1 MKKTLAL
8 LILFSLF
15 PLSAFARVL
24 TLKGHGSSVF
34 SVSFSPD
41 GRTLASGSADSTVR
55 LWDALTGAHVRT
67 LEGHKYRVYSVA
79 FSPDGRTLASGSN
92 DNTVRLWDAVTGAH
106 IRTLEEH
113 LYEHK
118 SEVYSVAFSP
128 DGRTLAS
135 GGREGLWRDG
145 LRKRAVRLWD
155 AVTGV
160 QIRHFGVELDDA
172 YSVAFSPDGRTLACG
187 IDGAII
193 ALFDAV
199 TGEHIRTHDADIIRA
214 PSRAH
219 AGPAGQTQS
228 VAFSPDGRTF
238 ASSYGDRDSEVLLWD
253 AVTGAH
259 IRTLEGHK
267 WLVYSVAFSP
277 DGRTLAS
284 GSRDE
289 TIRLWDAVT
298 GAHIRTLEGHTHW
311 VHSVAF
317 SPDGR
322 TLASG
327 SSDGTI
333 RLWTLD
339 PLASVDATVSV
350 SPSTVQSPAIGAQLT
365 LSLTIADGYKVA
377 GYRATVEFD
386 ARALRYVSSANGDY
400 LPAGASPVP
409 TIARGAT
416 VIVAATSLAG
426 ESDGDGTLAS
436 ITFEA
441 IAVKAS
447 GLYLTEVV
455 LFNSAGAYWNL
466 QVENGEITE
475 PQPPQIAGDVNQDG
489 VVNIL
494 DLVLVASRLG
504 QAGQN
509 DADVNGDGIVNI
521 LDMVLVAGALGDAA
535 AAPTVLHG
543 DLEIAPTRADVKRW
557 LAQARGLDLTHAQ
570 LQRGILFLERLLA
583 ALTPKETA
591 LLPNYPNPFN
601 PETWMPYHL
610 SRNANVQITIYNMQ
624 GVLVRQLDLGHQPAG
639 FYTDRG
645 RAAYW
650 NGRNDSGE
658 SVASG
663 AYFYTIS
670 AGDFAATKRMVIVK

>member
-1 MKKTLAL
+1 MKKTLVL

-24 TLKGHGSSVF
+24 KGHTSQV
-34 SVSFSPD
+34 
-41 GRTLASGSADSTVR
+41 T
-55 LWDALTGAHVRT
+55 
-67 LEGHKYRVYSVA
+67 SVA
-79 FSPDGRTLASGSN
+79 FSPDGRTLASGS
-92 DNTVRLWDAVTGAH
+92 DWQDDTVRLWDAVTGAH
-106 IRTLEEH
+106 IHTLEGGWH
-113 LYEHK
+113 NV
-118 SEVYSVAFSP
+118 SSVAFSP

-135 GGREGLWRDG
+135 AGLG
-145 LRKRAVRLWD
+145 EIRLWD
-155 AVTGV
+155 AVTGAL
-160 QIRHFGVELDDA
+160 IRTLEVRPRQYVA
-172 YSVAFSPDGRTLACG
+172 SVAFSPDGRTLAGAGDG
-187 IDGAII
+187 IR
-193 ALFDAV
+193 LWDAV
-199 TGEHIRTHDADIIRA
+199 TGARTLEIRT
-214 PSRAH
+214 
-219 AGPAGQTQS
+219 PASS
-228 VAFSPDGRTF
+228 VAFSPDGRTL
-238 ASSYGDRDSEVLLWD
+238 ASTSIAETAPHLWD
-253 AVTGAH
+253 AVTGAL
-259 IRTLEGHK
+259 IRTYEHAHVWGTSVAFSPDGRTVASSISGTIDLWDAVTGARILTLRGHHNEIT
-267 WLVYSVAFSP
+267 SVAFSP

-284 GSRDE
+284 GSYDGV
-289 TIRLWDAVT
+289 RLWNAVT
-298 GAHIRTLEGHTHW
+298 GAHIRTLEGHTGW
-311 VHSVAF
+311 VNSVAF
-317 SPDGR
+317 SPDGW

-327 SSDGTI
+327 GKDKTI

-339 PLASVDATVSV
+339 PLASVDATVSI
-350 SPSTVQSPAIGAQLT
+350 SPSTVQSPAIGEQLT

-377 GYRATVEFD
+377 GYRATLVFD

-400 LPAGASPVP
+400 LPAGTSAVP

-447 GLYLTEVV
+447 TLYLSEVELV
-455 LFNSAGAYWNL
+455 NSAGAGWNL

-494 DLVLVASRLG
+494 DLVLVASHLG

-535 AAPTVLHG
+535 AAPSVLHG

-610 SRNANVQITIYNMQ
+610 SYDANVQITIYNMQ

-650 NGRNDSGE
+650 DGRNDSGE
-658 SVASG
+658 LVASG

>member
-1 MKKTLAL
+1 MKKTLVL

-24 TLKGHGSSVF
+24 KGHTSQV
-34 SVSFSPD
+34 
-41 GRTLASGSADSTVR
+41 T
-55 LWDALTGAHVRT
+55 
-67 LEGHKYRVYSVA
+67 SVA
-79 FSPDGRTLASGSN
+79 FSPDGRTLASGSW
-92 DNTVRLWDAVTGAH
+92 DDTIHLWDAVTGAHIRTLEGHTSRVSSVAFSPDGRTLASGSPDTTIRLWDAVTGAH

-113 LYEHK
+113 LHEDK
-118 SEVYSVAFSP
+118 SPVNSVAFSP

-135 GGREGLWRDG
+135 GGRDKSY
-145 LRKRAVRLWD
+145 KRAVRLWD

-160 QIRHFGVELDDA
+160 QIRHFGLELEDVD
-172 YSVAFSPDGRTLACG
+172 SVAFSPDGRTLACG
-187 IDGAII
+187 QDGGRF

-199 TGEHIRTHDADIIRA
+199 TGAHILTRQ
-214 PSRAH
+214 
-219 AGPAGQTQS
+219 GPTAFNTLS
-228 VAFSPDGRTF
+228 VAFSPDGRTL
-238 ASSYGDRDSEVLLWD
+238 ASSSGDRDSTVLLWD

-267 WLVYSVAFSP
+267 WLVTSVAFSP

-298 GAHIRTLEGHTHW
+298 GAHIRTLEGHTFW
-311 VHSVAF
+311 VTSVAF

-327 SSDGTI
+327 SSDHTI

-350 SPSTVQSPAIGAQLT
+350 SPSTVQSPAIGEQLT

-377 GYRATVEFD
+377 GYRATLEFD
-386 ARALRYVSSANGDY
+386 AHALRYVSSANGDY
-400 LPAGASPVP
+400 LPAGASAVP

-447 GLYLTEVV
+447 TLYLTEVV
-455 LFNSAGAYWNL
+455 LVNSAGAYWNL

-494 DLVLVASRLG
+494 DLVLVASHLG

-583 ALTPKETA
+583 VLTPKETA

-601 PETWMPYHL
+601 PETWIPYHL
-610 SRNANVQITIYNMQ
+610 ASAADVQVTIYDTK
-624 GVLVRQLDLGHQPAG
+624 GTIVRQLDLGHHPAG
-639 FYTDRG
+639 YYTDRAK
-645 RAAYW
+645 AAYW
-650 NGRNDSGE
+650 DGRNASGE

-663 AYFYTIS
+663 VYFYQLRAADYS
-670 AGDFAATKRMVIVK
+670 ALRRMVIVK